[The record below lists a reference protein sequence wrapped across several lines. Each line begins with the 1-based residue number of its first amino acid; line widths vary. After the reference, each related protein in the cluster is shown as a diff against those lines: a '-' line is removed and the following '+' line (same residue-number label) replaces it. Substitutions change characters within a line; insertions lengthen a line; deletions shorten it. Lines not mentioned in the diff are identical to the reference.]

1 MAMVRA
7 HFRPEFLNRLDEI
20 ILFRR
25 LQRADM
31 TNIVQIQ
38 LRHLTALLADRKIG
52 LELDQPATAWLANE
66 GYDSVYGAR
75 PLKRV
80 IQRSLQNPLAGMIL
94 EGTVKEGETVYIS
107 ADKKGL
113 TINGALAEAA

>member
-1 MAMVRA
+1 
-7 HFRPEFLNRLDEI
+7 
-20 ILFRR
+20 
-25 LQRADM
+25 LQR
-31 TNIVQIQ
+31 
-38 LRHLTALLADRKIG
+38 LKALLADRKID
-52 LELDQPATAWLANE
+52 LELDKAATTWLANE

-94 EGTVKEGETVYIS
+94 EGTVKEGETVYVS